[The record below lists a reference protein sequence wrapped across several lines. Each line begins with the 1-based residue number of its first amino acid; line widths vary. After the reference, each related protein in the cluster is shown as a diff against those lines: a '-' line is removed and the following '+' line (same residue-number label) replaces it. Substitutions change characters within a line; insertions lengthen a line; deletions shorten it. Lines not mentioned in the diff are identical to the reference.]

1 MAVLKEVAHWRLKE
15 AGEHT
20 EPHPEAYCILCSLLK
35 SEKYWRLEDSPARH
49 PPVLLAFFPI
59 NLLLVHATTITGWR
73 GRLRCDNLPPSKV
86 TSASQATNK
95 KFTTVCAVLRL
106 RQKNNRQSAETE
118 GGSRGSRRFSSE
130 EETGLSVRE
139 KKAVNLK
146 IRRQQPRKLKA
157 HMQGKTNNASVSSL
171 GIKNILSEVTG
182 LLMGNYSLWI
192 CHQCPLLQLHCV
204 SLNCWSLNSHLQ
216 AQQIKPKTYSVCI
229 CQSRQLTY
237 QWHLAR
243 QK

>member
-95 KFTTVCAVLRL
+95 KFTTVWSVQCFAWGKRTTDRVL
-106 RQKNNRQSAETE
+106 RQKEEVEEVGVFRV
-118 GGSRGSRRFSSE
+118 RRKQVCLLE
-130 EETGLSVRE
+130 E
-139 KKAVNLK
+139 KKAVNSK

-171 GIKNILSEVTG
+171 GIKNTLSEVTG

-192 CHQCPLLQLHCV
+192 CHQCPPTPAPLC
-204 SLNCWSLNSHLQ
+204 
-216 AQQIKPKTYSVCI
+216 
-229 CQSRQLTY
+229 
-237 QWHLAR
+237 
-243 QK
+243 

>member
-1 MAVLKEVAHWRLKE
+1 MQQIYQLGKYTLSSIQNHKLLTPHFHPTKLRGHKAQLSLNSSVLWQGNSSLVCWRKTHASSLFLEQTYQDFYHSRRQTSYRTMAVLKEVAHWRLKE

-35 SEKYWRLEDSPARH
+35 SEKCWRLEDSPARH

-73 GRLRCDNLPPSKV
+73 ARLRCDNLPPSKV

-130 EETGLSVRE
+130 EETGLSVRQ
-139 KKAVNLK
+139 KK
-146 IRRQQPRKLKA
+146 R
-157 HMQGKTNNASVSSL
+157 
-171 GIKNILSEVTG
+171 
-182 LLMGNYSLWI
+182 
-192 CHQCPLLQLHCV
+192 
-204 SLNCWSLNSHLQ
+204 
-216 AQQIKPKTYSVCI
+216 
-229 CQSRQLTY
+229 
-237 QWHLAR
+237 
-243 QK
+243 

>member
-35 SEKYWRLEDSPARH
+35 SEKHWRLEDSPARLWH

-59 NLLLVHATTITGWR
+59 NLLLVHATTRTGWR

-86 TSASQATNK
+86 TSASLATNK

-139 KKAVNLK
+139 KKSGKFKDKTTTAEKRLLDL
-146 IRRQQPRKLKA
+146 KLKA
-157 HMQGKTNNASVSSL
+157 HMQGKTNNASLSSL
-171 GIKNILSEVTG
+171 RIKNTLSEVTG

-192 CHQCPLLQLHCV
+192 CHQCPPTPAPLC
-204 SLNCWSLNSHLQ
+204 
-216 AQQIKPKTYSVCI
+216 
-229 CQSRQLTY
+229 
-237 QWHLAR
+237 
-243 QK
+243 

>member
-49 PPVLLAFFPI
+49 PLVLLAFFPI

-73 GRLRCDNLPPSKV
+73 GRLWCDNRPPSKV

-95 KFTTVCAVLRL
+95 KFTTVWSVQFFAWGKRTTDRV
-106 RQKNNRQSAETE
+106 QTE

-139 KKAVNLK
+139 KKAVNSK

-171 GIKNILSEVTG
+171 GIKNTLSEVTG

-192 CHQCPLLQLHCV
+192 CHQCPPTPAPLC
-204 SLNCWSLNSHLQ
+204 
-216 AQQIKPKTYSVCI
+216 
-229 CQSRQLTY
+229 
-237 QWHLAR
+237 
-243 QK
+243 